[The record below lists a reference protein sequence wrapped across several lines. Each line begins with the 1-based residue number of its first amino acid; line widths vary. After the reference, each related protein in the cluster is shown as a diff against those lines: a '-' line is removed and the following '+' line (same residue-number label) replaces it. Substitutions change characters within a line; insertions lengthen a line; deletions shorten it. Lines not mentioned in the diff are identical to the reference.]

1 MMPLSM
7 ANSNEKV
14 MIFKTGGNSEVK
26 KHLGDI
32 GFVPGT
38 VLSVISQHSGD
49 VIVNLKESHLAIT
62 NDLAQ
67 KIIVNLVN

>member
-1 MMPLSM
+1 MPLSM
-7 ANSNEKV
+7 ANPNEKV
-14 MIFKTGGNSEVK
+14 MIVRTGGNSEVK

-32 GFVPGT
+32 GFVSGT

-62 NDLAQ
+62 KDLAQ